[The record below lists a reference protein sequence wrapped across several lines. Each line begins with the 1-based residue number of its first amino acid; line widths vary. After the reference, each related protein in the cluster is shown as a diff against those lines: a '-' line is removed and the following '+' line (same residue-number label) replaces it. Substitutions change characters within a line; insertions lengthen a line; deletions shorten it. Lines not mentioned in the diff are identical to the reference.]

1 MTSACIEEVQYPE
14 TRFHQHVKLHILLW
28 GDSKTG
34 RTMKSGFKFLATTIA
49 IIILM
54 PAPFA
59 MAADIRPVESKK
71 CRYLLSGPIVKG
83 DDEKIDAIV
92 AKNGDGVDAGNSIC
106 LDSPGGNYLAGKQLY
121 DAFMADGFATY
132 VRKGDQCHSA
142 CAIAFLGGSQWG
154 DFRHPSRM
162 MEPGAVIGFH
172 APYVKLESGKKY
184 DADYVS
190 ALTRAAFGIVSSLIT
205 DQEALK
211 ISRRFLTDYILFDS
225 EETRAI
231 QTVEDAA
238 HAGIVID
245 TKPKKIPL
253 SPEAITHACE
263 TLFGVYGSNFINPDT
278 ATSPDFRTEDSEF
291 SKNTSE
297 KIEIDKASWIRVSTL
312 HDWETPYQT
321 ASCAFRAEN
330 GANGDIEV
338 ILWSNDVAEEP
349 KLENALQT
357 LKTSV
362 PWWYFVPKDTR
373 IEDLGK

>member
-1 MTSACIEEVQYPE
+1 MKTS
-14 TRFHQHVKLHILLW
+14 
-28 GDSKTG
+28 
-34 RTMKSGFKFLATTIA
+34 FKFLAITAAT
-49 IIILM
+49 IILM

-59 MAADIRPVESKK
+59 TAADIRPIESNK
-71 CRYLLSGPIVKG
+71 CRYLLSGLIEKG
-83 DDEKIDAIV
+83 DAEKIEAIV

-106 LDSPGGNYLAGKQLY
+106 LNSPGGNYLAGKQLY

-132 VRKGDQCHSA
+132 VRNGDECHSA

-154 DFRHPSRM
+154 DFRHPSRT
-162 MEPGAVIGFH
+162 MEPGAVVGFH
-172 APYVKLESGKKY
+172 APYVKLDSGKKY
-184 DADYVS
+184 DANYVS
-190 ALTRAAFGIVSSLIT
+190 ALTRAAFGIVSALIK
-205 DQEALK
+205 DQESLK

-225 EETRAI
+225 EETKPI

-238 HAGIVID
+238 HAGISID

-263 TLFGVYGSNFINPDT
+263 TLFGVYGNNFINPDT

-297 KIEIDKASWIRVSTL
+297 KIEIENTNWIRISTQ
-312 HDWETPYQT
+312 HESETPNQT
-321 ASCAFRAEN
+321 ASCAFRVEN
-330 GANGDIEV
+330 GANRDTEV
-338 ILWSNDVAEEP
+338 ILWSNGVAEEP

-373 IEDLGK
+373 IVDL

>member
-1 MTSACIEEVQYPE
+1 MMGCIVREE
-14 TRFHQHVKLHILLW
+14 TRFLQLSKLHILLW

-34 RTMKSGFKFLATTIA
+34 RIMKTSFKFLAITAAT
-49 IIILM
+49 IILM

-59 MAADIRPVESKK
+59 TAADIQPVKSDK
-71 CRYLLSGPIVKG
+71 CRYLLSGVIEKG
-83 DDEKIDAIV
+83 DVEKIDAIV
-92 AKNGDGVDAGNSIC
+92 AKNGNGVDAGNSIC
-106 LDSPGGNYLAGKQLY
+106 LNSLGGNYLAGKQLY

-132 VRKGDQCHSA
+132 VRKGDECHSA

-154 DFRHPSRM
+154 EFRHPSRM
-162 MEPGAVIGFH
+162 MEPGAVVGFH

-190 ALTRAAFGIVSSLIT
+190 ALTRAAFGIVGSLIT

-225 EETRAI
+225 EETRTI

-238 HAGIVID
+238 HAGIAID

-278 ATSPDFRTEDSEF
+278 ATSPDFRTEDTEF

-312 HDWETPYQT
+312 HDWETPNQT
-321 ASCAFRAEN
+321 ASCAFKVEN
-330 GANGDIEV
+330 GANDDIDAV
-338 ILWSNDVAEEP
+338 LWSNDVAEEP

-373 IEDLGK
+373 IVDLGK